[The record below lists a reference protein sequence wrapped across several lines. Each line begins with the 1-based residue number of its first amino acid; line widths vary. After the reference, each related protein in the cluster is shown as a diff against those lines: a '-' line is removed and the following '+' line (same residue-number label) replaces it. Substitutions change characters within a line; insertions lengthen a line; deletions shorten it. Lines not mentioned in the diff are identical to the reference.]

1 MPIVV
6 NVDVML
12 ARRKMTSTEL
22 AEKIGLSTVNLSNLK
37 TGKVKGVRFTTLD
50 AICKALD
57 CQATCWNT
65 FPGETA
71 DDDG

>member
-37 TGKVKGVRFTTLD
+37 RRLKGSGSPLSTQFAKPST
-50 AICKALD
+50 AS
-57 CQATCWNT
+57 QATCWNT